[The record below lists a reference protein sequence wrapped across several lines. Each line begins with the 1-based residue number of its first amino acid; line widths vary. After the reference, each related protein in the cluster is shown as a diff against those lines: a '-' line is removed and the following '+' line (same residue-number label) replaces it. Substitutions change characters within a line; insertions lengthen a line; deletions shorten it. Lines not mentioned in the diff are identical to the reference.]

1 VTNEQSG
8 SSPLVSIGVFLYNEE
23 RFLRDTLQSLL
34 AQDYPNIE
42 FIVSDNC
49 STDSTAEICEDLL
62 SGDPRATFERLDE
75 NIGAAANSIRVL
87 HLAVGE
93 YFMWASGHD
102 LWAPGYVSAC
112 VAELEAHPEAALAY
126 GPSDWIDKAGAQSA
140 KESGIYDTRGMDALI
155 RLFFAFWG
163 NLHPVLGVIRTRCLK
178 ELPEIRACAGSD
190 QIVLAELAL
199 AGEFIFVPGA
209 AWIRR
214 SPRDPETHKQRIER
228 YTSAEFGLARSWI
241 DRKLPLLRL
250 PLAIARAVYRSELR
264 FSRKLAAIL
273 ALLPAFLVRY
283 LAAKDAA

>member
-1 VTNEQSG
+1 MNEQSD

-23 RFLRDTLQSLL
+23 RFLRETLQSLL
-34 AQDYPNIE
+34 VQDYPNIE

-49 STDSTAEICEDLL
+49 STDRTAEICENLL
-62 SGDPRATFERLDE
+62 AGDPRAMFERLDE

-87 HLAVGE
+87 QRARGE

-126 GPSDWIDKAGAQSA
+126 GPSDWIDKAGVRSA
-140 KESGIYDTRGMDALI
+140 KISGTYDTRGMDALV

-163 NLHPVLGVIRTRCLK
+163 NLHPVLGVIRTRYLK
-178 ELPEIRACAGSD
+178 GLSRIHACAGSD

-209 AWIRR
+209 TWVRR

-228 YTSAEFGLARSWI
+228 YTSTEFGLARSWI

-250 PLAIARAVYRSELR
+250 PLEIVGAVYRSDLR
-264 FSRKLAAIL
+264 LTRKLAAIV
-273 ALLPAFLVRY
+273 ALIPAFLVRY
-283 LAAKDAA
+283 LAAKDSA